1 MSESP
6 ERNRGEGSMAN
17 ALRSRRRG
25 GAEPAS
31 RNPAP
36 RARSRKKVGKRSN
49 PDYMLASALVRKD
62 VYERVRQALLSGEV
76 KQEVLMDLADRGV
89 LHQPGKPLYSDVVE
103 MLLREWLERVGWE
116 LEE

>member
-1 MSESP
+1 
-6 ERNRGEGSMAN
+6 MAN
-17 ALRSRRRG
+17 ALRTRRRG
-25 GAEPAS
+25 GAVGEPS
-31 RNPAP
+31 ERQEAP
-36 RARSRKKVGKRSN
+36 RRRSRKKIGKRSN

-76 KQEVLMDLADRGV
+76 KREALMGLAEQSV

>member
-1 MSESP
+1 
-6 ERNRGEGSMAN
+6 MAD
-17 ALRSRRRG
+17 ALRTRRG
-25 GAEPAS
+25 GASETSDRQEAS
-31 RNPAP
+31 R
-36 RARSRKKVGKRSN
+36 RKSRKKVGKRSN
-49 PDYMLASALVRKD
+49 PDYILASALVRKD

-76 KQEVLMDLADRGV
+76 KREALMDLAEQGV

>member
-1 MSESP
+1 
-6 ERNRGEGSMAN
+6 MAN
-17 ALRSRRRG
+17 ALRTRRRDGG
-25 GAEPAS
+25 GASEPTE
-31 RNPAP
+31 RRTTPGK
-36 RARSRKKVGKRSN
+36 RSRKKVGKRSN

-62 VYERVRQALLSGEV
+62 VYERVRQALLSGDV
-76 KQEVLMDLADRGV
+76 KQDALVDLTERGV